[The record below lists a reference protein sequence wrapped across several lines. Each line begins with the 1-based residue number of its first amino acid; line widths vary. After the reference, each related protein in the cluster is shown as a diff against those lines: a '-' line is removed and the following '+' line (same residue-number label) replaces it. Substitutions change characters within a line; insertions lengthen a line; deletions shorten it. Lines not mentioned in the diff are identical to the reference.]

1 MLQHHPRT
9 GAASERERSPTGPPF
24 DSPHVEVRPV
34 ARKPNYDFEKR
45 RKEQARKE
53 KQEEKR
59 ARRRAEQERASTEAA
74 DAGEA
79 TSAADAADSSE
90 PASE

>member
-1 MLQHHPRT
+1 
-9 GAASERERSPTGPPF
+9 
-24 DSPHVEVRPV
+24 VEVRTV

-59 ARRRAEQERASTEAA
+59 ARRRAEQESGGTDAA
-74 DAGEA
+74 DGGEA
-79 TSAADAADSSE
+79 TPATDPAESPEPGSE
-90 PASE
+90 